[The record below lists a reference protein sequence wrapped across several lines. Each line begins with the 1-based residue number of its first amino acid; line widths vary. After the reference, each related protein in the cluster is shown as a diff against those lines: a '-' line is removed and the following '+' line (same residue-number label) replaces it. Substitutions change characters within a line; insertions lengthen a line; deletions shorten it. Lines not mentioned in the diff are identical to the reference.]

1 MIKTANQL
9 HPPRPKKRG
18 EVELNKKHSIVKKD
32 GTNTTLVGIGSKNAC
47 DLFIDSLRENAKRL
61 SIELKGK
68 YIVLAHEIR

>member
-1 MIKTANQL
+1 MKTANQL

-32 GTNTTLVGIGSKNAC
+32 GTNTTLVGIGTKPAC
-47 DLFIDSLRENAKRL
+47 DLLIDTLYENAKRL
-61 SIELKGK
+61 DVELKGK